1 MSFFNSKILI
11 KRRKNVLILPVN
23 TGGTILYIKQA
34 LIELGFQTS
43 ILTFVK
49 HPYCYKSD
57 YTIFNEGD
65 CFFQKEIKKIISLRH
80 LIYSRYV
87 IYNYGRTIFFPEI
100 NEKKGIFRMLKLIYN
115 FYLRIMR
122 IVEISLN
129 KIFNNQIIFIFS
141 GDDARLKKYCIK
153 NYDISPVHF
162 LYKSGYYSDLK
173 DNLKIKNINF
183 IDRIADNIF
192 ALNPDILNTLP
203 KRSTF
208 LAYPYKNNT
217 NFRMHSYGNDL
228 LKILHMPSNRGF
240 KGTSF
245 IKKTI
250 EELKSL
256 NYSIDF
262 KIIEN
267 ESNDKLLEI
276 ISNYDL
282 VIDQLLAGWYG
293 SVAVESMSMGI
304 PVMAFIRKFDLKY
317 IPREM
322 SNELP
327 IINVNINNLKEQII
341 KFANLSINE
350 KLEIS
355 RSSYEFSKKWHSIKK
370 CKDLFKNNLK

>member
-1 MSFFNSKILI
+1 MSFFDSKILI

-23 TGGTILYIKQA
+23 TGGTILYIKEA
-34 LIELGFQTS
+34 LIELGYQTR

-57 YTIFNEGD
+57 YTIFNQGD
-65 CFFQKEIKKIISLRH
+65 CFFQKEIKKIISLKH

-100 NEKKGIFRMLKLIYN
+100 NEKKGIYRMLKSLYN
-115 FYLRIMR
+115 YYLRIMR

-153 NYDISPVHF
+153 NYDISPAHF

-183 IDRIADNIF
+183 VDRIADNIF

-203 KRSTF
+203 NRSIF
-208 LAYPYKNNT
+208 LAYPYKNN
-217 NFRMHSYGNDL
+217 NNYRIHSYSNDL
-228 LKILHMPSNRGF
+228 LKILHMPSNRDF
-240 KGTSF
+240 KGTYF

-250 EELKSL
+250 DELKLL
-256 NYSIDF
+256 NYNIEF

-267 ESNDKLLEI
+267 ESNDKLLKI
-276 ISNYDL
+276 ICNYDL

-304 PVMAFIRKFDLKY
+304 PVMAYIRNLDLKY

-327 IINVNINNLKEQII
+327 IINVNINNLKEQIV
-341 KFANLSINE
+341 KYANLSINE

-355 RSSYEFSKKWHSIKK
+355 KSSYKFSKKWHSIKK